1 MTNLLPLIPR
11 APNHRPVNTVGKA
24 GFEGQLDPSEFPAS
38 RVPLW
43 PFRGHI
49 CTLVTLGLESVAKT
63 APEISFIHDDPGAVK
78 TSLLD
83 RMEGLVGVLMRVY
96 ISVVGYWICVP
107 IEECGQRQLY
117 LATSAR
123 YPPASVGSDGSS
135 GVPLGHGVEVAEG
148 TTGEIGSGV
157 YSVQWDGTSASPAV
171 QKLLAGYRDDGMV
184 ENIARHTESEFDRVT
199 Q

>member
-1 MTNLLPLIPR
+1 MTNLLPLIRR
-11 APNHRPVNTVGKA
+11 APNLRRVITVGKG
-24 GFEGQLDPSEFPAS
+24 GFEGQLDPSDFPAS
-38 RVPLW
+38 RVPLRA
-43 PFRGHI
+43 FRGHI